1 MNWRPRGTAA
11 RRGAVAAPSF
21 LQRRRRDG
29 VAVVRPWRHR
39 RDVVPAAASV
49 RWRVTRA
56 RRRHRRDANAGG
68 HVRSPSR
75 ERRRLDGV
83 EMDLPSRWCR
93 RTHTHEV
100 AAAARAAAA
109 RTTHNTRRR
118 RTSKNTYQTQV
129 RGRLLPPPPLPGQAI
144 TRARSSGGLQAP
156 PLVQVFVLA
165 ERLRDLGGGRH
176 GRAQAARAA
185 VGHPASAAAR
195 AGAADVGTSSTTT
208 AGVWRLLRPAAASVV
223 LRRSAGATAVGFE

>member
-1 MNWRPRGTAA
+1 MRPARGVCIAGG
-11 RRGAVAAPSF
+11 GAVALVLRWRELVASRHGRAP
-21 LQRRRRDG
+21 RRRRR
-29 VAVVRPWRHR
+29 AVVSTTAWARRRGGCRPWRHR

-129 RGRLLPPPPLPGQAI
+129 RGRLLPPPPLPGQATPG
-144 TRARSSGGLQAP
+144 TRPGRRFQAP
-156 PLVQVFVLA
+156 PLVQVFMLA

-176 GRAQAARAA
+176 GGIEAARAA
-185 VGHPASAAAR
+185 SRYSQSAAAR
-195 AGAADVGTSSTTT
+195 TGT
-208 AGVWRLLRPAAASVV
+208 
-223 LRRSAGATAVGFE
+223 

>member
-1 MNWRPRGTAA
+1 MNGRPRGAGA

-129 RGRLLPPPPLPGQAI
+129 RGRLLPPPPLPGQATPG
-144 TRARSSGGLQAP
+144 TRPGRRFQAP
-156 PLVQVFVLA
+156 PLVQVFMLA

-176 GRAQAARAA
+176 GGIEA
-185 VGHPASAAAR
+185 P
-195 AGAADVGTSSTTT
+195 GAAFRYTKGAASSTGTENVGTTT
-208 AGVWRLLRPAAASVV
+208 ATTAAVRRLL
-223 LRRSAGATAVGFE
+223 